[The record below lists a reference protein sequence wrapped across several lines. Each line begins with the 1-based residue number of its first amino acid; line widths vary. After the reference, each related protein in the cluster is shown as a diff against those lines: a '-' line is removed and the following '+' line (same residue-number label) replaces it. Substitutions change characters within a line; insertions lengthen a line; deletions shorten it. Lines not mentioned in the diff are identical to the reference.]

1 MKMYLFSTALLGLTV
16 ISCSAQDLKK
26 SEVPQQVQNACAQK
40 FPESSHAKIAWEKE
54 KGNYEANWGGRSG
67 EDNSALFSPAGMFIE
82 IVKAIPV
89 SQLPA
94 GVAQYVQ
101 AHEHGAKIKEAGLVT
116 DAKGMVTYEAEI
128 KGKDLIFDKAGKFI
142 KVD

>member
-1 MKMYLFSTALLGLTV
+1 MKTYVMSVAFLVFTAV
-16 ISCSAQDLKK
+16 SCLAQDLKK

-40 FPESSHAKIAWEKE
+40 FSESSHAKIAWEKE

-67 EDNSALFSPAGMFIE
+67 EDNSALFTPAGVFIE

-94 GVAQYVQ
+94 GVTQYVQ

-116 DAKGMVTYEAEI
+116 DAKGVVTYEAEI
-128 KGKDLIFDKAGKFI
+128 RGKDLIFDKSGKFI
-142 KVD
+142 KAD